1 MAQGMRFKMSQ
12 LLVAVV
18 TMVLCIP
25 ASAGVSENLD
35 RAGALVDVTS
45 KASSPEEAYA
55 AAGMAQLA
63 LEGANSEVSQ
73 PVAAQG
79 PATRNQSGLQNY
91 IKSEYGG
98 NWDPGWER
106 EASRSVPAPK
116 AGKGQDGSQKGIL
129 QRLSADW
136 RGDLVELAMAAAAA
150 VLMAAYMPA
159 TAAAWV
165 TSRITGKLNMDPNV
179 GMVIASAPI
188 AAIAGVA
195 TGLVAGPVVG
205 ALSAVGVEAAIGAL
219 AELAG
224 RAW

>member
-1 MAQGMRFKMSQ
+1 MAQGMRFKISQ
-12 LLVAVV
+12 LLVAAL
-18 TMVLCIP
+18 TMGLCIP

-35 RAGALVDVTS
+35 RAGALVDVTL
-45 KASSPEEAYA
+45 KASSTEEAYA

-91 IKSEYGG
+91 VKSEYGG

-116 AGKGQDGSQKGIL
+116 AGKGQDGSKKGIL
-129 QRLSADW
+129 RRLSADW
-136 RGDLVELAMAAAAA
+136 RGDLGELAMTVGAA
-150 VLMAAYMPA
+150 VIMAAYAPA

-165 TSRITGKLNMDPNV
+165 TSRITGKLNMDSNA
-179 GMVIASAPI
+179 GLFIASAPI
-188 AAIAGVA
+188 AAVAGVA

-205 ALSAVGVEAAIGAL
+205 ALISVGVEVVYGAL
-219 AELAG
+219 AEAVG
-224 RAW
+224 P